1 MNTMNITEKAQAF
14 IKKNVIAIVFIVL
27 CAVFPVFIKSNYWR
41 KLMSEI
47 FFFAALG
54 CAWNIIGG
62 FGRQTSW
69 AHAAFF
75 SAGAYS
81 GVLMFLYFG
90 ASPWIGMLGGIVISV
105 ILAIAIGLP
114 TFKLRGTYFAIATI
128 ACCTIVEKLL
138 MYFSDFSGGSSG
150 RSLPVLAEKS
160 LWMLN
165 FKNEMPF
172 FYIGLVL
179 MLLCVLLNWII
190 RQSRLG
196 YYLRAIREDE
206 VAAESLGIHTYR
218 VKLFALIISAA
229 ITAIVGTIYAFR
241 LRYVDPA
248 TFGSHDVAV
257 RIGMIAIV
265 GGLGT
270 IWGPVLGAVLTV
282 PLLQLGSSYLGN
294 VGGGGLAWVIYGLII
309 ILFVLFQP
317 GGLVALF
324 EKIFAALKKRTVK
337 KNADKGQ
344 ESERNCLQ

>member
-1 MNTMNITEKAQAF
+1 MKNLNGKIDLAAWF
-14 IKKNVIAIVFIVL
+14 KKNVIAIIFVVL
-27 CAVFPVFIKSNYWR
+27 CAAFPLAVSANYWR
-41 KLMSEI
+41 KLVSEV

-54 CAWNIIGG
+54 SAWNIIGG
-62 FGRQTSW
+62 FARQTSW
-69 AHAAFF
+69 AHASFF
-75 SAGAYS
+75 SAGAYA
-81 GVLMFLYFG
+81 GVLMYLYFG
-90 ASPWIGMLGGIVISV
+90 VSPWIGMLVGIVVSV
-105 ILAIAIGLP
+105 LLAIVIGLP

-150 RSLPVLAEKS
+150 RSLPVMPENS
-160 LWMLN
+160 LWMLS
-165 FKNEMPF
+165 FKEDIIF

-179 MLLCVLLNWII
+179 MLVCVFINKYI
-190 RQSRLG
+190 RDSRLG

-206 VAAESLGIHTYR
+206 VAAEALGIHTYR
-218 VKLFALIISAA
+218 MKLIALIISAA

-270 IWGPVLGAVLTV
+270 IWGPVMGAALTV

-317 GGLVALF
+317 GGLAALF
-324 EKIFAALKKRTVK
+324 EKLAATIK
-337 KNADKGQ
+337 KNVASKKHDTK
-344 ESERNCLQ
+344 SANERNCLR